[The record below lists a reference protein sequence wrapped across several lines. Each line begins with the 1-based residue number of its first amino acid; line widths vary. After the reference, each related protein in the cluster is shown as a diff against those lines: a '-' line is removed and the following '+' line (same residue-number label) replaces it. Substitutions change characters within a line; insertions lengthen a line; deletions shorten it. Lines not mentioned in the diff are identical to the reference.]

1 MSIPTNDGGPA
12 FPGPATTIHPQGMTL
27 RDYFAAAA
35 LGSVLQSSG
44 DLSSYYDYTAGSKGD
59 WNIPSPKAVAA
70 YSYELAD
77 AMIAERV
84 TTQISGP

>member
-1 MSIPTNDGGPA
+1 MSTPTNDGGPA
-12 FPGPATTIHPQGMTL
+12 FPGPATTTNPQGMSL
-27 RDYFAAAA
+27 RDYFAAQA

-59 WNIPSPKAVAA
+59 WNIPSPNAVAA

-77 AMIAERV
+77 AMVAARA
-84 TTQISGP
+84 TTQISSL